1 MHRSGD
7 RCNYKCTLKATDAP
21 IIDIPGETNK
31 ERPQPGLKENPAKTK
46 QIFDKSHP
54 YFSKSCKGCKFSK
67 GLKNKLTGWF
77 TNADG
82 DCYKCVNIITTKK
95 QTDLQKRLVKYNE
108 DDRDKTYVTPTGFVV
123 TQKKRIA
130 EGKVS
135 KNEIDK
141 YNKEL
146 TLN

>member
-1 MHRSGD
+1 M
-7 RCNYKCTLKATDAP
+7 
-21 IIDIPGETNK
+21 
-31 ERPQPGLKENPAKTK
+31 
-46 QIFDKSHP
+46 
-54 YFSKSCKGCKFSK
+54 CKYYY
-67 GLKNKLTGWF
+67 N
-77 TNADG
+77 
-82 DCYKCVNIITTKK
+82 KK
-95 QTDLQKRLVKYNE
+95 QTDLQKRLVQYNE
-108 DDRDKTYVTPTGFVV
+108 DDWDKTYVTPTGFVV